1 MKGLN
6 ACSTLQ
12 FINCYLQK
20 LLLHMHINAH
30 SNSIKHLYSSSS
42 QRTSINPYNDADAQ
56 KPCVCLLKDPVRK
69 QQWMSVQS
77 CVIVFALL
85 ALTETINQKS
95 VRLLLLEVVDTCA
108 IITASSWVIVLSI
121 LICAT
126 FRHWKVDMLGCF
138 A

>member
-20 LLLHMHINAH
+20 LLPHMHINAH

-56 KPCVCLLKDPVRK
+56 KPCVCLLKDPVQK

-85 ALTETINQKS
+85 ALIEYNQPKI
-95 VRLLLLEVVDTCA
+95 C
-108 IITASSWVIVLSI
+108 SSSS
-121 LICAT
+121 T
-126 FRHWKVDMLGCF
+126 
-138 A
+138 